1 MTDIEIS
8 LYCDAKVLW
17 NVVLRKIEK
26 PAEGANDIPA
36 SNRKSNEI

>member
-1 MTDIEIS
+1 MEDIEIS

-17 NVVLRKIEK
+17 NVVLRKIEN
-26 PAEGANDIPA
+26 AEGANDISA

>member
-1 MTDIEIS
+1 MEDIEIS

-17 NVVLRKIEK
+17 NVVLRKIES
-26 PAEGANDIPA
+26 AEGTNDISA